1 MNCEFCGNPV
11 PPRTYQGGTPKRFCS
26 KICSRKAYIELHGRS
41 KESAEKVRI
50 RQARWHTTEKG
61 RICAEK
67 KKQKPDWPQKRNA
80 RDAVRRAVKS
90 GKIIKPTCCESCGE
104 ASKVEGHH
112 YAGYNNPLLVKWLCP
127 KCHRQAEK
135 SA

>member
-1 MNCEFCGNPV
+1 MNCEFCGEAIL
-11 PPRTYQGGTPKRFCS
+11 PRIYQGGIPKRFCS
-26 KICSRKAYIELHGRS
+26 KKCQRKSYKKHHGDGNPETIRL
-41 KESAEKVRI
+41 

-80 RDAVRRAVKS
+80 RDVVRRAVKS

-112 YAGYNNPLLVKWLCP
+112 YAGYNNPLLVKWLCT